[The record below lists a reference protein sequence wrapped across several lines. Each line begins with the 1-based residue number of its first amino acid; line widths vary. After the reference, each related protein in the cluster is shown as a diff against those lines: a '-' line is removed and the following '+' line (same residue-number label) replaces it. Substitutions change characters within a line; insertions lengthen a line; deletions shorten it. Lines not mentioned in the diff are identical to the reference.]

1 MELLNYI
8 LLFGLALTTVTWL
21 SPAKWQQWII
31 LAGTVLFLALKAP
44 VSLVI
49 LSLTTLSSYWIFK
62 APISLTAATLLVIFQ
77 NIIIFVVYKM
87 GAGHALVSPA
97 DRFIPLGLSY
107 YSFRQIHYA
116 IEQYKG
122 KIGPHQFGDYA
133 AYLFFLP
140 TILIGPINRFSPF
153 LRNIYRRRWDATLF
167 SEGLERIL
175 YGYAKIVI
183 IGNFLLT
190 NKLSG
195 IVATLEENHL
205 WLSNYLRVLNY
216 TLNTYFQFAGYSDVA
231 IGMALLLGFR
241 VMENFNYPF
250 LAPNINEFWNR
261 WHISLS
267 SWCRDYVYTPMASI
281 TRKPIVGILMTM
293 LVIAL
298 WHEISGRYI
307 IWGVY
312 HGLGIA
318 VWHLY
323 HRSSWRDKL
332 KDKLPGYK
340 YLAILL
346 TFHFVLFSFVIV
358 KEESWGA
365 MWETYRILFGEFSS

>member
-8 LLFGLALTTVTWL
+8 LFFSLALTALTWL
-21 SPAKWQQWII
+21 SPAKWQIWVI
-31 LAGTVLFLALKAP
+31 LGGTVLFLALKAP
-44 VSLVI
+44 VSLFI

-62 APISLTAATLLVIFQ
+62 APISLTAATLLILLQ
-77 NIIIFVVYKM
+77 NVLIFVLYKLGIGDHLLM
-87 GAGHALVSPA
+87 PI
-97 DRFIPLGLSY
+97 DRLIPLGLSY

-122 KIGPHQFGDYA
+122 KLGRHHFGDYA
-133 AYLFFLP
+133 AYMFFLP
-140 TILIGPINRFSPF
+140 TILIGPINRFQPF
-153 LRNIYRRRWDATLF
+153 LRNIYRRRWDGNLF

-190 NKLSG
+190 SKLSG
-195 IVATLEENHL
+195 VVIALEDRHE
-205 WLSNYLRVLNY
+205 WLANYLRVLNY

-231 IGMALLLGFR
+231 IGLALLLGFR

-281 TRKPIVGILMTM
+281 TRKPIIGIIMTM
-293 LVIAL
+293 LVIGL
-298 WHEISGRYI
+298 WHEISLKYI

-318 VWHLY
+318 VWHIY
-323 HRSSWRDKL
+323 NRSELAGKL
-332 KDKLPGYK
+332 QAKLPGYN
-340 YLAILL
+340 YWAILL

-358 KEESWGA
+358 KEESWQA
-365 MWETYRILFGEFSS
+365 MWQTYQLLLGIG

>member
-1 MELLNYI
+1 MDLLTYI
-8 LLFGLALTTVTWL
+8 LFFGLALTLITWL
-21 SPAKWQQWII
+21 SPARWQIWVI
-31 LAGTVLFLALKAP
+31 LAGTVLFLALEAP
-44 VSLVI
+44 VSLLI
-49 LSLTTLSSYWIFK
+49 LGLTTGSSYWIFRTSL
-62 APISLTAATLLVIFQ
+62 SLTTATILILVQ
-77 NIIIFVVYKM
+77 NITIFVLYKIGI
-87 GAGHALVSPA
+87 GAALLSPV
-97 DRFIPLGLSY
+97 DRLIPLGLSY

-116 IEQYKG
+116 IERYKG
-122 KIGPHQFGDYA
+122 KVGPHNFGDYA
-133 AYLFFLP
+133 AYMFFLP
-140 TILIGPINRFSPF
+140 TILIGPINRFQPF
-153 LRNIYRRRWDATLF
+153 LRNIYRRRWDANLF

-190 NKLSG
+190 NKLTAVVTALEG
-195 IVATLEENHL
+195 KNEWLAT
-205 WLSNYLRVLNY
+205 YLRVLNY

-231 IGMALLLGFR
+231 IGLALLLGFR

-281 TRKPIVGILMTM
+281 TRKPIIGIIMTM
-293 LVIAL
+293 LVIGL
-298 WHEISGRYI
+298 WHEISLKYI

-312 HGLGIA
+312 HGLGVA

-323 HRSSWRDKL
+323 NRSELSKRL
-332 KDKLPGYK
+332 QNSLPAYD
-340 YLAILL
+340 YWAILL

-358 KEESWGA
+358 KEENWQA
-365 MWETYRILFGEFSS
+365 IVQTYRLLLGLA

>member
-8 LLFGLALTTVTWL
+8 LAFSLLLTAGTWL
-21 SPAKWQQWII
+21 SPARWQPWVI

-44 VSLVI
+44 ISLAI
-49 LSLTTLSSYWIFK
+49 LGLTTCSSYWLFKAPLSLTT
-62 APISLTAATLLVIFQ
+62 ATLLVLVQ
-77 NIIIFVVYKM
+77 NITIFVLYKL
-87 GAGHALVSPA
+87 GVSHATETPT
-97 DRFIPLGLSY
+97 DRLIPLGLSY

-122 KIGPHQFGDYA
+122 KIGPHQFGHYA
-133 AYLFFLP
+133 TYMFFLP
-140 TILIGPINRFSPF
+140 TLLIGPINRFAPF
-153 LRNIYRRRWDATLF
+153 LRHLYRRRWDPALF

-183 IGNFLLT
+183 IGNFLLS

-195 IVATLEENHL
+195 MVTALETQYE
-205 WLSNYLRVLNY
+205 WTANYLRIFNY

-231 IGMALLLGFR
+231 IGLSLLLGFR

-267 SWCRDYVYTPMASI
+267 SWCKDYVYTPMASM
-281 TRKPIVGILMTM
+281 TRRPVIGILMTM
-293 LVIAL
+293 LVIGL
-298 WHEISGRYI
+298 WHEISWKYI
-307 IWGVY
+307 VWGVY

-318 VWHLY
+318 VWHIY
-323 HRSSWRDKL
+323 HRSSLRTRL
-332 KDKLPGYK
+332 HDKLPGYP
-340 YLAILL
+340 YWAILI
-346 TFHFVLFSFVIV
+346 TFHFVLLSFVIV
-358 KEESWGA
+358 KEKNWQA
-365 MWETYRILFGEFSS
+365 MWETYMILLGVS